1 MIFLANSFANQSG
14 STLSQPSEQSAQ
26 QGLADAG
33 HTDKPLNTFGDRER
47 PQKKQFT
54 GFKV

>member
-1 MIFLANSFANQSG
+1 MRLYDI
-14 STLSQPSEQSAQ
+14 EQSAQ
-26 QGLADAG
+26 EGLADAG
-33 HTDKPLNTFGDRER
+33 HDKPLNTFGDRER